1 MISRETVVAE
11 QSLLFYASYTL
22 AGWKLQVYVMLKIL
36 KLLLKTRSKVTS
48 YTLKFA
54 VDQAL
59 LNMKPTKEELSS
71 CIEKVLKYKTL
82 RDKFLFDEVTPELKK
97 IGVKSIII
105 REEGLKFLG

>member
-1 MISRETVVAE
+1 MINKEKVLAE
-11 QSLLFYASYTL
+11 QSLLFYNSKTL
-22 AGWKLQVYVMLKIL
+22 EGWKLQVYVMLKIL

-59 LNMKPTKEELSS
+59 VNKVPTKDELAS
-71 CIEKVLKYKTL
+71 CIEKVLKYKSL

-97 IGVKSIII
+97 IGVKAIGI
-105 REEGLKFLG
+105 REEGLLFLG